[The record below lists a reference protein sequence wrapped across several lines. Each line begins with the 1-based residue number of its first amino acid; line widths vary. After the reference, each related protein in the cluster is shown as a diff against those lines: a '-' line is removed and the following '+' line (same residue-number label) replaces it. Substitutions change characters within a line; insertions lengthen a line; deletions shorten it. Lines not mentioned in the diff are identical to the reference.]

1 MRQVL
6 RRLFHTLEQANIHY
20 CLMRDVDRVDQLLGH
35 VEIDLLVEKG
45 QFTQLCSSLS
55 RLGFLSLPN
64 WGYAPHVFFI
74 AYDRH
79 SDSWIKLDVVTE
91 VVFGRPIHA
100 LRTPLAENC
109 LRHRRPY
116 GPVFGLALEDEL
128 VTLLLHCVL
137 DKSHFEPVRSQRL
150 KALSY
155 QVTEVS
161 YLSTLLMTYWSPTMT
176 WPQVAALIEAE
187 NWEALLAERETVAAY
202 LASRDR
208 LGVLVRRIANQALRK
223 LNRGA
228 GLLRP
233 QALTVAL
240 LAPDGAG
247 KSTLANGVQRS
258 FYFPVRSVYMGL
270 YQKGPSAARRRIP
283 IPGLGFLSQLITQW
297 WRYLAARYHQA
308 HGRLVIFDRYT
319 FDALL
324 PPPQRLSWLGRFR
337 RWSLAHAC
345 PAPDLVLVLDA
356 PGEVLYARKG
366 EHSVAFLEQQ
376 RQRYFELQSYLPQ
389 TIVVDAT
396 RDAED
401 VRREATA
408 AIWGRYINR
417 LGRN

>member
-6 RRLFHTLEQANIHY
+6 LHLFQTLEQANIHY
-20 CLMRDVDRVDQLLGH
+20 GLMRDADRLDQLLGH
-35 VEIDLLVEKG
+35 MEIDLLVEKS
-45 QFTQLCSSLS
+45 QFTRLYSSLS
-55 RLGFLSLPN
+55 RLGFLRLPN

-74 AYDRH
+74 AYDRQ

-91 VVFGRPIHA
+91 VVFGKPIRA

-109 LRHRRPY
+109 LRHRRRN
-116 GPVFGLALEDEL
+116 GAAFGLAPEDEL

-137 DKSHFEPVRSQRL
+137 DKGHFALARGQRL
-150 KALSY
+150 KALRS
-155 QVTEVS
+155 QVTEDS
-161 YLSTLLMTYWSPTMT
+161 YVSTLLKAYWSPTMT
-176 WPQVAALIEAE
+176 WPWVAALIDAE
-187 NWEALLAERETVAAY
+187 NWEALLAERESVAAY

-208 LGVLVRRIANQALRK
+208 LGTLVRRGIYRIFRK
-223 LNRGA
+223 LNHEA
-228 GLLRP
+228 GWLRP

-247 KSTLANGVQRS
+247 KSTLAKGVQTS

-270 YQKGPSAARRRIP
+270 YQKGTNAARRRIP
-283 IPGLGFLSQLITQW
+283 GLGFVSQLITQW

-308 HGRLVIFDRYT
+308 RGRLVIFDRYT

-324 PPPQRLSWLGRFR
+324 PPPQRLSWLGRLR

-376 RQRYFELQSYLPQ
+376 RQRYLELQSYLPQ

-396 RDAED
+396 CNAED

-408 AIWGRYINR
+408 AIWGKYLNR
-417 LGRN
+417 LSRN

>member
-1 MRQVL
+1 MRRVL
-6 RRLFHTLEQANIHY
+6 LHLFQTLEQANIRY
-20 CLMRDVDRVDQLLGH
+20 CLMRDADRLDQLLGH
-35 VEIDLLVEKG
+35 VEIDLLVEKS
-45 QFTQLCSSLS
+45 QFTQLYGSLS

-74 AYDRH
+74 AYDRQ

-91 VVFGRPIHA
+91 VVFGKPIHV
-100 LRTPLAENC
+100 LRTRLAENC
-109 LRHRRPY
+109 LQHRRQY
-116 GPVFGLALEDEL
+116 GPVFGLAVEDEL

-137 DKSHFEPVRSQRL
+137 DKSHFEPVLSQRL
-150 KALSY
+150 KALSH
-155 QVTEVS
+155 QVTEVP
-161 YLSTLLMTYWSPTMT
+161 YLSTLLTTYWSPTMT
-176 WPQVAALIEAE
+176 WPEVAALIEAK
-187 NWEALLAERETVAAY
+187 NWDALLAERGTVAAY
-202 LASRDR
+202 IARRDR
-208 LGVLVRRIANQALRK
+208 LGVLVRRIAYRALRK

-247 KSTLANGVQRS
+247 KSTLAKGVQTS
-258 FYFPVRSVYMGL
+258 FYFPVQSVYMGL
-270 YQKGPSAARRRIP
+270 YQKGTRAVRRQ
-283 IPGLGFLSQLITQW
+283 IPGLGFVSQLITQW

-324 PPPQRLSWLGRFR
+324 PPPRRLGWLGRFR

-376 RQRYFELQSYLPQ
+376 RRRYLELQSHLPQ

-401 VRREATA
+401 VRREALA
-408 AIWGRYINR
+408 VIWGRYLSR
-417 LGRN
+417 LSRN

>member
-1 MRQVL
+1 ML
-6 RRLFHTLEQANIHY
+6 LRLFQTLEQANIRY
-20 CLMRDVDRVDQLLGH
+20 CLMRDADRLDQLLGH
-35 VEIDLLVEKG
+35 MEIDLLVEKS
-45 QFTQLCSSLS
+45 QFTRLCSSLS
-55 RLGFLSLPN
+55 RLGFLSLPK

-91 VVFGRPIHA
+91 VVFGKPIHA
-100 LRTPLAENC
+100 LRTRLAENC
-109 LRHRRPY
+109 LRHRRQF

-137 DKSHFEPVRSQRL
+137 DKGRFEPVRSQRL
-150 KALSY
+150 KALRD

-161 YLSTLLMTYWSPTMT
+161 YLSTLLRAYWSPTMT
-176 WPQVAALIEAE
+176 WPWVAALIDTE
-187 NWEALLAERETVAAY
+187 NWGALLAERETVAAY
-202 LASRDR
+202 LARRDQ
-208 LGVLVRRIANQALRK
+208 LGVLVRRIAYRALRK

-228 GLLRP
+228 GWLRP

-247 KSTLANGVQRS
+247 KSTLAKGVQTS

-270 YQKGPSAARRRIP
+270 YQKGTRAVRRR
-283 IPGLGFLSQLITQW
+283 IPGLGFVSQLITQW

-308 HGRLVIFDRYT
+308 CGRLVIFDRYT

-376 RQRYFELQSYLPQ
+376 RQRYLEMQAYLPQ

-396 RDAED
+396 RGAED
-401 VRREATA
+401 VRREAMA

-417 LGRN
+417 LSRN